1 MRDGYEIIMIDN
13 VQSLISDFVTV
24 ARLAGFSIAS
34 VDITHEMLHAPHRPV
49 SLPFGKQAVYVFSL
63 TDVPQL
69 VLKVGKVGS
78 NSNARF
84 LSQHYNPKSSNS
96 NLSKSLLKDQ
106 SVWVKL
112 GISNLSEINVGEW
125 VKQNTDRDNFYLNS
139 DFGLPLLS
147 LLEVFLQCRLQPIF
161 EG

>member
-1 MRDGYEIIMIDN
+1 MIDN
-13 VQSLISDFVTV
+13 VQNLISDFVAV
-24 ARLAGFSIAS
+24 AKLAGFSISS
-34 VDITHEMLHAPHRPV
+34 VDIEHEMLHAPHHPA
-49 SLPFGKQAVYVFSL
+49 SLPIGKQAVYVFSL
-63 TDVPQL
+63 TNASKL

-112 GISNLSEINVGEW
+112 EISDLSEINVGEW
-125 VKQNTDRDNFYLNS
+125 IKQNTDRDNFYLNS